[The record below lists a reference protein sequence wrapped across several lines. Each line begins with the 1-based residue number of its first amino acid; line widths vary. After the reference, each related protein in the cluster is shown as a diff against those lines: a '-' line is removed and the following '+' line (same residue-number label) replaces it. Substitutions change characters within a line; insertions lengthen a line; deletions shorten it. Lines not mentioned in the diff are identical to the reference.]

1 MSLIFDA
8 YSTYYDLLYRDKD
21 YAAESK
27 FISEILESHI
37 GSKKGSI
44 LELGCGTGIHAE
56 HLSNMGFDVTGVDLS
71 AKMIEVARSRSSKT
85 FNSKIKFAVSDVRS
99 VRLNSKFDS
108 VISLFHVASYQ
119 TSNFD
124 ILSMFE
130 TASTHLKSNG
140 IFIFDCWYGP
150 AVLSNPPE
158 LRVKRINSE
167 LINILRIAEP
177 TIFPNE
183 NIVNVNYTVQVKSTD
198 GKHSDEFIES
208 HNMRYFFSPE
218 IDFYLQQSGMR
229 LIKRVEW
236 LTGSPIGLNTWGAVF
251 FAVKLP

>member
-85 FNSKIKFAVSDVRS
+85 FNSKIK
-99 VRLNSKFDS
+99 L
-108 VISLFHVASYQ
+108 L
-119 TSNFD
+119 
-124 ILSMFE
+124 
-130 TASTHLKSNG
+130 
-140 IFIFDCWYGP
+140 
-150 AVLSNPPE
+150 
-158 LRVKRINSE
+158 
-167 LINILRIAEP
+167 
-177 TIFPNE
+177 
-183 NIVNVNYTVQVKSTD
+183 
-198 GKHSDEFIES
+198 
-208 HNMRYFFSPE
+208 
-218 IDFYLQQSGMR
+218 
-229 LIKRVEW
+229 
-236 LTGSPIGLNTWGAVF
+236 
-251 FAVKLP
+251 

>member
-1 MSLIFDA
+1 MNSIFNA

-27 FISEILESHI
+27 FIAEILESHL
-37 GSKKGSI
+37 GTKNGSI

-71 AKMIEVARSRSSKT
+71 AKMIDVARSRTSKKLNAKLG
-85 FNSKIKFAVSDVRS
+85 FEIGDVRS
-99 VRLNSKFDS
+99 ARLNSKFDS
-108 VISLFHVASYQ
+108 IISLFHVASYQ
-119 TSNFD
+119 TSNID

-130 TASTHLKSNG
+130 TASLHLKDGG

-150 AVLSNPPE
+150 AVLRNLPE

-167 LINILRIAEP
+167 LISILRIAEP

-183 NIVNVNYTVQVKSTD
+183 NIVKVNYTVQVKSTD
-198 GKHSDEFIES
+198 GKCSEEFLES

-218 IDFYLQQSGMR
+218 IEYYLQKSGMR
-229 LIKRVEW
+229 LINRVEW
-236 LTGSPIGLNTWGAVF
+236 LTGRPTGLDTWGAVF
-251 FAVKLP
+251 FAVKVP

>member
-158 LRVKRINSE
+158 
-167 LINILRIAEP
+167 
-177 TIFPNE
+177 
-183 NIVNVNYTVQVKSTD
+183 
-198 GKHSDEFIES
+198 
-208 HNMRYFFSPE
+208 
-218 IDFYLQQSGMR
+218 
-229 LIKRVEW
+229 
-236 LTGSPIGLNTWGAVF
+236 
-251 FAVKLP
+251 